1 MTVQH
6 CSQWHY
12 VTIRPSTYHKFFSLW
27 FCSSESEKEPIK
39 VTISDDACF
48 RFILLKIL
56 LYRSSMSRVLNC
68 GMILDTIWE
77 WKCGFQTHFR
87 VKPCF
92 VSVWFISSP
101 HFRPFS
107 TGTSRG
113 LTRTQFHLSTTHL
126 QGRPSGLRH
135 LRQKSVFVRL
145 WCEFVML
152 AKFRIGKTLLS

>member
-12 VTIRPSTYHKFFSLW
+12 VTIRPSTYHQFFSLW

-77 WKCGFQTHFR
+77 WKCGFQPHFR

-92 VSVWFISSP
+92 VSVWFYFVSSFQAILNGHIERSHADPISSLDNS
-101 HFRPFS
+101 S
-107 TGTSRG
+107 TGPSIRIETFETEISV
-113 LTRTQFHLSTTHL
+113 
-126 QGRPSGLRH
+126 RPTL
-135 LRQKSVFVRL
+135 V
-145 WCEFVML
+145 WICY
-152 AKFRIGKTLLS
+152 AGKI